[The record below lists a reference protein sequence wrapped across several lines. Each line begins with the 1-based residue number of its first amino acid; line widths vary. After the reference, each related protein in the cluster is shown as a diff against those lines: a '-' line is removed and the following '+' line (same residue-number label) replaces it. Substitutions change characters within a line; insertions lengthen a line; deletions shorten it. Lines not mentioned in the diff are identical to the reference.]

1 MSYALITGAS
11 GGIGGGIAKA
21 LSLDGYDLV
30 LHYNRNQAA
39 AEKLR
44 DDLVGSGGKAS
55 IVQFDMSSE
64 ESVGG
69 ALKDLIGERGAP
81 YILINNAGIA
91 RDKLFIAMKTSDWD
105 SVLDTNL
112 RGFYLVTRPLLR
124 VMLKERRGRIVSIAS
139 TSGQRGN
146 PGQVNYAASKAGLV
160 GATKA
165 LALEVANR
173 GITVNA
179 VAPGLIETEMVT
191 DDAKENLLKM
201 IPLGR
206 LGKPQEVGAAV
217 SYLCSEGAGY
227 VTGQVISVNG
237 GLYT

>member
-1 MSYALITGAS
+1 
-11 GGIGGGIAKA
+11 
-21 LSLDGYDLV
+21 
-30 LHYNRNQAA
+30 
-39 AEKLR
+39 
-44 DDLVGSGGKAS
+44 
-55 IVQFDMSSE
+55 MSSE